1 MDPVK
6 TEFKTENIENWKNMI
21 TNQNSNGEED
31 VQKTIKIIYFSK
43 KENQVKQ
50 DQNEYIGRVI

>member
-50 DQNEYIGRVI
+50 DQNE